1 MALTSTQIVLL
12 GSQDC
17 KTWFPVAGTTSN
29 RQWTD
34 QITTSP
40 KSGVF
45 KYYSVIFAG
54 RIEHA
59 EIRSLDFIFT
69 ERYNNRL
76 R

>member
-1 MALTSTQIVLL
+1 MAQTTTQIVLM

-17 KTWFPVAGTTSN
+17 KTWFPVAGTNN
-29 RQWTD
+29 RKKWVD

-45 KYYSVIFAG
+45 KYYSIIFAG
-54 RIEHA
+54 RIERSV
-59 EIRSLDFIFT
+59 IRSLDFIFT